1 MPAGVDVMRLTS
13 PIRVREGVGSEPGR
27 HESAAD
33 AQPYA
38 LPSDQA
44 ADERHVA
51 DWQVVTE
58 RENRVVILAHPGMGK
73 SWLIRWETVR
83 VARAALDL
91 LAAGGDVSDVLLPI
105 PVRCDELAAA
115 AEATLA
121 DAACDYLIER
131 YAVPQ
136 RSRAQLRELIA
147 GGNVVLLLDA
157 LDELAD
163 RQAQRRLHEML
174 GRWAA
179 GPQARF
185 RLTSRV
191 AGFTNSPLP
200 PSTFSVVELLPFT
213 PADVSSVIAAWG
225 LRDDLAERL
234 SGQISG
240 PAMASVARIPLLT
253 ALLCATAGG
262 GGELPVHAAGIY
274 ERVLR
279 RFLAQENRWPQ
290 LPEPEPTDI
299 DRPIELLAPLA
310 FHFAVRPDGWADRMP
325 ASQVMAVLRSLGP
338 VFTELGRD
346 AAAILRDLSVRAG
359 VLVPS
364 ATQNAGHASHLVRHA
379 AVRALQP
386 RSGDP
391 DVAAALLQR
400 FSDPSPQVQEAAIRA
415 MQAADR
421 SPEVTPAL
429 TARLSDDYDVVRRAA
444 ASVLQIASTPAPLLH
459 LAALTALPA
468 EPGLRALYGAAEML
482 AENVYRLL
490 AREDRPA
497 VLASLARLTDLAV
510 QPEEPPEPSDTADPR
525 PDSGF
530 LETEVVIS
538 VQGHNKQGD
547 SVYSY
552 IQLTGRSLRR
562 LFAAM
567 EAGVNFVPSDY
578 GEVLAAGKGTPPPEV
593 VKEMTEKYNMMETP
607 LPEAAEDEGPATGNP
622 GFGRYI
628 SPFLVDPGS
637 DGME

>member
-1 MPAGVDVMRLTS
+1 MAAESLSGHPGEDVTQALTGLLEDESCATPACWALRRHDSEQVCQRILSWAAADPRQERLAPAATALGGMTS
-13 PIRVREGVGSEPGR
+13 PAATDALLRYAHHDNEFVR
-27 HESAAD
+27 
-33 AQPYA
+33 
-38 LPSDQA
+38 QA
-44 ADERHVA
+44 AVSALRQHSGA
-51 DWQVVTE
+51 AVTTAQ
-58 RENRVVILAHPGMGK
+58 LGA
-73 SWLIRWETVR
+73 
-83 VARAALDL
+83 
-91 LAAGGDVSDVLLPI
+91 
-105 PVRCDELAAA
+105 
-115 AEATLA
+115 LA
-121 DAACDYLIER
+121 D
-131 YAVPQ
+131 
-136 RSRAQLRELIA
+136 
-147 GGNVVLLLDA
+147 
-157 LDELAD
+157 
-163 RQAQRRLHEML
+163 
-174 GRWAA
+174 
-179 GPQARF
+179 
-185 RLTSRV
+185 
-191 AGFTNSPLP
+191 
-200 PSTFSVVELLPFT
+200 
-213 PADVSSVIAAWG
+213 
-225 LRDDLAERL
+225 
-234 SGQISG
+234 
-240 PAMASVARIPLLT
+240 
-253 ALLCATAGG
+253 
-262 GGELPVHAAGIY
+262 
-274 ERVLR
+274 
-279 RFLAQENRWPQ
+279 
-290 LPEPEPTDI
+290 
-299 DRPIELLAPLA
+299 
-310 FHFAVRPDGWADRMP
+310 
-325 ASQVMAVLRSLGP
+325 
-338 VFTELGRD
+338 
-346 AAAILRDLSVRAG
+346 
-359 VLVPS
+359 
-364 ATQNAGHASHLVRHA
+364 ASHLVRHA

-400 FSDPSPQVQEAAIRA
+400 FSDPSPQVQEAAIRE

-429 TARLSDDYDVVRRAA
+429 IARLSDDYDVVRRAA

-530 LETEVVIS
+530 LETELVIS

-607 LPEAAEDEGPATGNP
+607 FPEAAEDEGPTTGNP
-622 GFGRYI
+622 GFGRYV